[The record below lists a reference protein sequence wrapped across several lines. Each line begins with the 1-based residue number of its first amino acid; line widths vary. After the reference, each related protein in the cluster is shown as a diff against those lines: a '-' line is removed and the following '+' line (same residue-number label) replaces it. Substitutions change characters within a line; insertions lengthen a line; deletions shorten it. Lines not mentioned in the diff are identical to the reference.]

1 MKRSKGKARRVRQR
15 ILIMCEGETEQ
26 RYFQAIKEEPTYK
39 KALSAV
45 SSKVLKAKH
54 PTPEQV
60 VAEALKRKDRA
71 FREGN
76 PYDEVWVIFDHDH
89 HPNRQEAREHALAEG
104 AVVGFSALA
113 FEMWYLLHFEQT
125 ARGFTRSEDL
135 LKALRKHLPQYEKAR
150 QNDFALL
157 KPYLPTGYAH
167 AAWLRDQKGEEE
179 RPVTDQPAWTDVDKL
194 VRRLTEAT
202 T

>member
-60 VAEALKRKDRA
+60 VAEALKR
-71 FREGN
+71 
-76 PYDEVWVIFDHDH
+76 
-89 HPNRQEAREHALAEG
+89 G
-104 AVVGFSALA
+104 A
-113 FEMWYLLHFEQT
+113 QT
-125 ARGFTRSEDL
+125 QRPCFPRRKS
-135 LKALRKHLPQYEKAR
+135 LR
-150 QNDFALL
+150 
-157 KPYLPTGYAH
+157 
-167 AAWLRDQKGEEE
+167 
-179 RPVTDQPAWTDVDKL
+179 
-194 VRRLTEAT
+194 
-202 T
+202 